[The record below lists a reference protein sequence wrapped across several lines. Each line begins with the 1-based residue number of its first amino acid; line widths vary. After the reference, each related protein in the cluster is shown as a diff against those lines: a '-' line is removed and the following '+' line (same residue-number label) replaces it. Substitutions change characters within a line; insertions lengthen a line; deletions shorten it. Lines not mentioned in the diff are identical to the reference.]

1 MLKCIIILILGGELL
16 RFNENEYCIEMSA
29 EELCLRVSHASD
41 LESAPPSKMN
51 LQSKSFDAFLMQ
63 LPDYD
68 RAYEPVRAMCEL
80 HNTAQVGGNYYTV
93 FACAD
98 RAYRSGD
105 IGTVDR
111 FVERRYVDMG
121 AFPDNYDIA
130 LLKLNAFFYA
140 CKHSLQRV
148 NTRVVF
154 CFKDTKKIKIIED
167 SFTVDSLRKDYYSLL
182 EKMDFFGKLMLERE
196 HNILVKAKK
205 VPFPYTEIREGQE
218 KMIKT
223 VYRGIVKEKNVF
235 VQAPTGIG
243 KTISSL
249 YPAIRAMSEGRADK
263 IFYLTAKA
271 QTRREAWSALKKLHS
286 VGAKLKSITISAKD
300 SVCVCQK
307 KISSGLSA
315 NNFCNSF
322 DCEFAKGYYDRV
334 NGAIKELIENY
345 SGYTQSLISSV
356 AIKHKVC
363 PYELSLDLSLLC
375 DVIIC
380 DYNYIFDPMIYFQ
393 RYFGEEGERGR
404 YVFLIDE
411 AHNLPD
417 RAIDMYSASLSR
429 NAIEAVASV
438 LPPYDSEIINEL
450 DEFLRVLENSKSL
463 CYDNMFKNEKGEE
476 QGYYISKN
484 AYDEIEKRVDSLY
497 KAMGA
502 WIRRNKLSP
511 LLSQVKSLY
520 ADISK
525 YRRIGEMYDDHYV
538 FFIEVSGGDIKV
550 RLSCLDPSYQLSL
563 CHNRAISSV
572 MFSATLEPLE
582 YFSDIL
588 GGDKSSVRI
597 QLPSPFKQDNLGLVC
612 VDSISTR
619 FEDREK
625 SYKKIVNSIAG
636 AISGK
641 AGNYIV
647 FFPSYKYMSEVLSL
661 FEKAY
666 PKVKVFAQDG
676 NMTYADREKFL
687 ENFKDDTG
695 ILRVGF
701 CVLGGS
707 FSEGI
712 DLPGSRLIGTVIV
725 GVGLPGISNERNIM
739 KEYFDNTR
747 EGGYDYAYTYPG
759 MNRVLQAAGRVI
771 RTENDRGI
779 VVLIDDRYATEQY
792 KMMFPLHWS
801 HIKYAHSAQELA
813 GAVKEFWKNNLE

>member
-1 MLKCIIILILGGELL
+1 M
-16 RFNENEYCIEMSA
+16 RFNESEYCIEMSA
-29 EELCLRVSHASD
+29 EELCHLVARASD
-41 LESAPPSKMN
+41 LDSGMPSNMN
-51 LQSKSFDAFLMQ
+51 IQSKSFDFYLSQ

-68 RAYEPVRAMCEL
+68 RAHEPVRAMCEL
-80 HNTAQVGGNYYTV
+80 HNTTQINGNYYTV

-105 IGTVDR
+105 IGIVDR
-111 FVERRYVDMG
+111 FVERKYSSMG
-121 AFPDNYDIA
+121 VFPDNYDVA
-130 LLKLNAFFYA
+130 LLKLNAYFYA
-140 CKHSLQRV
+140 CKHSLSRI
-148 NTRVVF
+148 NTRLVF
-154 CFKDTKKIKIIED
+154 CLKDMKEIKIVED
-167 SFTVDSLRKDYYSLL
+167 SFTVESLRKDYFSLL
-182 EKMDFFGKLMLERE
+182 EKVDFFGKLMLERE
-196 HNILVKAKK
+196 REILVKARK
-205 VPFPYTEIREGQE
+205 VPFPYSEIREGQE
-218 KMIKT
+218 NMIKT
-223 VYRGIVKEKNVF
+223 IYRGIAKEKKVF

-249 YPAIRAMSEGRADK
+249 YPAIRAMSEGKVDK

-271 QTRREAWSALKKLHS
+271 QTKREAWSALKKLHS
-286 VGAKLKSITISAKD
+286 AGAKLKSIVISAKD
-300 SVCVCQK
+300 TVCVCPK
-307 KISSGLSA
+307 KLSSGLSA
-315 NNFCNSF
+315 SNFCNSF

-334 NGAIKELIENY
+334 NGAIKELVENY

-356 AIKHKVC
+356 AVKHRVC

-380 DYNYIFDPMIYFQ
+380 DYNYIFDPIIYFQ
-393 RYFGEEGERGR
+393 RYFGEDGERGK

-417 RAIDMYSASLSR
+417 RAVDMYSASLSR
-429 NAIEAVASV
+429 NAIEEIAS
-438 LPPYDSEIINEL
+438 LIPPYDSEMLNEL
-450 DEFLRVLENSKSL
+450 DEFLRVLGNSKSL

-484 AYDEIEKRVDSLY
+484 SYDEIKKRVDSLY
-497 KAMGA
+497 KVMGV
-502 WIRRNKLSP
+502 WIRKNKLSP
-511 LLSQVKSLY
+511 ILHQVKSLY
-520 ADISK
+520 ADMSK
-525 YRRIGEMYDDHYV
+525 YRKISELYDDHYV
-538 FFIEVSGGDIKV
+538 FFIEVFGGDIKV
-550 RLSCLDPSYQLSL
+550 RLSCLDPSHQLSL
-563 CHNRAISSV
+563 CHSRAVSSV

-588 GGDKSSVRI
+588 GGDKNSIRL
-597 QLPSPFKQDNLGLVC
+597 QLPSPFKQDNLCLVC
-612 VDSISTR
+612 MDSVSTR

-625 SYKKIVNSIAG
+625 SYKKIVSSIAG
-636 AISGK
+636 AVSGK

-666 PKVKVFAQDG
+666 PKVQVFAQSS
-676 NMTYADREKFL
+676 NMTYADRERFL

-695 ILRVGF
+695 VLRVGF

-712 DLPGSRLIGTVIV
+712 DLPGSRLIGTIIV

-739 KEYFDNTR
+739 KEYYDNTR
-747 EGGYDYAYTYPG
+747 DGGYDYAYTYPG

-771 RTENDRGI
+771 RTENDCGV

-801 HIKYAHSAQELA
+801 HIKYASSAQELSQI
-813 GAVKEFWKNNLE
+813 VKKFWLEN